1 VSGWRQRAL
10 TLLALL
16 VVALEARAS
25 DFEYLYV
32 EANAGS
38 SAGGHF
44 ALRLDKWVYDF
55 QNAEFGTL
63 RMRRTDYEAFRY
75 LYTVLQNRTMHIA
88 GINVPRETRE
98 AIFDRFNRRFL
109 IQNDYF
115 SQLDSLRGDREL
127 IRGLLAR
134 DDGVTSSDHNRT
146 APLEGDAAK
155 IAENQWNEIRIR
167 GAGFFH
173 DGHLES
179 TEGVSASL
187 RDHLLE
193 ESAPLG
199 DHLLEESAP
208 LRALRDRLESNQ
220 GKTYLKNQIAAL
232 ERAAEN
238 LSPTM
243 EVGSTVVD
251 RDTRPESSYHFSDRY
266 QDLGAKIVSLRA
278 LENATP
284 IQPSARRVP
293 SGDDYELS
301 DAERSQVRAFAERL
315 EDHLKRLVTSK
326 RPDWECSLLLGMA
339 RLQTLGESLAAGR
352 WVVLD
357 SVPETPAFLSQR
369 AVRRRDPYIIE
380 LRDRASAAFLEARTH
395 FATTPEPG
403 EPALA
408 WLEESINRHAAF
420 QRGFALNLAIPLY
433 EGGLLPDRM
442 ATAPGLPL
450 PDVDPQTLRRA
461 AEIAKTRERAH
472 LNALKQTFGYQPVS
486 NNCVTE
492 IFATLNEKWDPAE
505 AGVRTQKDDDPER
518 LLDFI
523 PVVAY
528 RKVLAAHADAET
540 SEIPSYRRVRLE
552 AMYEVENDLGV
563 YLRESN
569 TLTSTIYRRND
580 LEPFFLFFTE
590 DALPLRPVYGI
601 LNFTTGIGGMLLG
614 VLRAPWD
621 RGRMFTSGLKGA
633 TFSLPELFFVNLR
646 KGILEYAPG
655 DTPRT
660 LRRPAQHAA
669 FES

>member
-1 VSGWRQRAL
+1 VIVWRQRAL

-16 VVALEARAS
+16 VVALEVRAS

-32 EANAGS
+32 EANTGS

-44 ALRLDKWVYDF
+44 ALRLDDWVYDF
-55 QNAEFGTL
+55 QNAELGTL
-63 RMRRTDYEAFRY
+63 RMRRTDYQAFRY
-75 LYTVLQNRTMHIA
+75 LYTVLENRTMHIA
-88 GINVPRETRE
+88 GIDVPHETRE
-98 AIFDRFNRRFL
+98 AIFDRFNRRYL
-109 IQNDYF
+109 IQNSYF
-115 SQLDSLRGDREL
+115 SLLESLRGDREL
-127 IRGLLAR
+127 IRRLLAR
-134 DDGVTSSDHNRT
+134 DDDVRSSESGRAT
-146 APLEGDAAK
+146 PPEGGAAA
-155 IAENQWNEIRIR
+155 IAQNQWYEVRIR
-167 GAGFFH
+167 GAGFFY
-173 DGHLES
+173 DGHLKS
-179 TEGVSASL
+179 AEGDSASL
-187 RDHLLE
+187 RDRLV
-193 ESAPLG
+193 G
-199 DHLLEESAP
+199 ESAP
-208 LRALRDRLESNQ
+208 LRALRDRLESDQ

-238 LSPTM
+238 LSPSI
-243 EVGSTVVD
+243 EAGSTVVD
-251 RDTRPESSYHFSDRY
+251 RDSQPESSYHFSDRY
-266 QDLGAKIVSLRA
+266 QDLGAKIVALRA

-284 IQPSARRVP
+284 IQPSARIVP
-293 SGDDYELS
+293 SGDEYELS

-315 EDHLKRLVTSK
+315 EDHLARLVTSK
-326 RPDWECSLLLGMA
+326 RPDWGYSLLLGMA
-339 RLQTLGESLAAGR
+339 RLQTLSESLEVGR

-357 SVPETPAFLSQR
+357 SVPETPAFHSQR
-369 AVRRRDPYIIE
+369 AVRRRAPYIIE
-380 LRDRASAAFLEARTH
+380 LDERASAAFLEARTH

-420 QRGFALNLAIPLY
+420 QHGFALNLAIPRY

-442 ATAPGLPL
+442 ATPPGLPL
-450 PDVDPQTLRRA
+450 PEVDLQTLRRA

-472 LNALKQTFGYQPVS
+472 LNALKQTFGYQLVS

-505 AGVRTQKDDDPER
+505 AGTRTQKDDDPER

-552 AMYEVENDLGV
+552 AMYEGENDLGV

-601 LNFTTGIGGMLLG
+601 LNFTTGIGEMLLG

-633 TFSLPELFFVNLR
+633 AYSLPELLFVNLR

-655 DTPRT
+655 KTPRT
-660 LRRPAQHAA
+660 RRRPIQRAA
-669 FES
+669 VES

>member
-1 VSGWRQRAL
+1 VIGWRQRAL

-16 VVALEARAS
+16 VVSLEARAS

-55 QNAEFGTL
+55 QNAELGTL
-63 RMRRTDYEAFRY
+63 RMRRTDYEVFRY
-75 LYTVLQNRTMHIA
+75 LYTVLENRTMHIA
-88 GINVPRETRE
+88 GIDVPHETRE
-98 AIFDRFNRRFL
+98 SIFDRFNRRYL

-115 SQLDSLRGDREL
+115 SLLDSLRGDREL
-127 IRGLLAR
+127 ILRLLAR
-134 DDGVTSSDHNRT
+134 DDDVTSSDDNHA
-146 APLEGDAAK
+146 APSEADAAA
-155 IAENQWNEIRIR
+155 IAENKWNEIRIR
-167 GAGFFH
+167 GAGFFY
-173 DGHLES
+173 DDHLES
-179 TEGVSASL
+179 AERDSASL
-187 RDHLLE
+187 RDHLLK
-193 ESAPLG
+193 
-199 DHLLEESAP
+199 ESAP
-208 LRALRDRLESNQ
+208 LRALRDRLESDQ

-266 QDLGAKIVSLRA
+266 QDLGAKIVALRA

-284 IQPSARRVP
+284 IRPSARRAL
-293 SGDDYELS
+293 SGDEYELS

-315 EDHLKRLVTSK
+315 EDHLARLVTSK
-326 RPDWECSLLLGMA
+326 RPDWGYSLLLGMA
-339 RLQTLGESLAAGR
+339 RLQTLSESLAAGH

-380 LRDRASAAFLEARTH
+380 LRDRASAAFLEARIH

-442 ATAPGLPL
+442 ATTPGLPL
-450 PDVDPQTLRRA
+450 PEVDPQTLRRA
-461 AEIAKTRERAH
+461 AEIAKTREHAH
-472 LNALKQTFGYQPVS
+472 LNALKQAFGYQLVS

-492 IFATLNEKWDPAE
+492 IFATLNEGWDPAE
-505 AGVRTQKDDDPER
+505 AGVRTQKGDDPED

-528 RKVLAAHADAET
+528 R
-540 SEIPSYRRVRLE
+540 RLE
-552 AMYEVENDLGV
+552 AMYEGENDLGV

-601 LNFTTGIGGMLLG
+601 LNFTTGIGEMVLG

-633 TFSLPELFFVNLR
+633 VFSLPELLFVNLR

-655 DTPRT
+655 DAPRT
-660 LRRPAQHAA
+660 LRRPVQRAA
-669 FES
+669 VES

>member
-1 VSGWRQRAL
+1 MSGWRQRAL

-55 QNAEFGTL
+55 QNAELGTL
-63 RMRRTDYEAFRY
+63 RMRRTDYEVFRY
-75 LYTVLQNRTMHIA
+75 LYTVLENRTMHIA
-88 GINVPRETRE
+88 GIDVPQETRE
-98 AIFDRFNRRFL
+98 AIFDRFNRRYL
-109 IQNDYF
+109 IQNSYF
-115 SQLDSLRGDREL
+115 SLLDSLRGNREL
-127 IRGLLAR
+127 IRRLLTR
-134 DDGVTSSDHNRT
+134 NDDVRPSESSRAT
-146 APLEGDAAK
+146 APEGDTAT
-155 IAENQWNEIRIR
+155 IAENKWNEVRIR
-167 GAGFFH
+167 GAGFFYN
-173 DGHLES
+173 GHLES
-179 TEGVSASL
+179 AEG
-187 RDHLLE
+187 
-193 ESAPLG
+193 
-199 DHLLEESAP
+199 ESAP
-208 LRALRDRLESNQ
+208 LRALRERLESDQ
-220 GKTYLKNQIAAL
+220 GKAYLKNQIAAL

-238 LSPTM
+238 LSPSM

-251 RDTRPESSYHFSDRY
+251 RDSQPESSYHFSDRY
-266 QDLGAKIVSLRA
+266 QDLSAKIVALRV

-293 SGDDYELS
+293 SGSEYELS
-301 DAERSQVRAFAERL
+301 DAERRQVRVFAGRL
-315 EDHLKRLVTSK
+315 EGHLARLVTSK
-326 RPDWECSLLLGMA
+326 RPDWGYALLLGMA
-339 RLQTLGESLAAGR
+339 RLQTLSESLEVGR

-369 AVRRRDPYIIE
+369 AVRRRDPYILE
-380 LRDRASAAFLEARTH
+380 LRDRASAAYFEARTH

-420 QRGFALNLAIPLY
+420 QRGFALDLAIPLY

-442 ATAPGLPL
+442 AAAPELPL
-450 PDVDPQTLRRA
+450 PEVDLQTLRRA
-461 AEIAKTRERAH
+461 AEIAEMRDRAH
-472 LNALKQTFGYQPVS
+472 LSALKQAFGYQLVS

-492 IFATLNEKWDPAE
+492 IFATLNANWDPAE

-528 RKVLAAHADAET
+528 RKVLAAHTDAET

-552 AMYEVENDLGV
+552 TMYEGENDFGV

-590 DALPLRPVYGI
+590 DALPLRPVYGL
-601 LNFTTGIGGMLLG
+601 LNFTTGIGEMVLG

-633 TFSLPELFFVNLR
+633 AFSLPELFFINLR

-655 DTPRT
+655 ETPRT
-660 LRRPAQHAA
+660 RRRPAQLAA
-669 FES
+669 FHS